1 MFDLYFSFFIYY
13 QKSQRQISD
22 PLVIMTILDI
32 TLVYLFFFFLILR
45 AFIVSSSTFFLFK
58 NSLWFTGQNPTPVWY
73 YTTTVAVNPVV
84 W

>member
-32 TLVYLFFFFLILR
+32 TLVYLFFFFLFLEPLLYLRLLFFCLKIHFDLLARILPQYDT
-45 AFIVSSSTFFLFK
+45 IQQL
-58 NSLWFTGQNPTPVWY
+58 LQ
-73 YTTTVAVNPVV
+73 
-84 W
+84 